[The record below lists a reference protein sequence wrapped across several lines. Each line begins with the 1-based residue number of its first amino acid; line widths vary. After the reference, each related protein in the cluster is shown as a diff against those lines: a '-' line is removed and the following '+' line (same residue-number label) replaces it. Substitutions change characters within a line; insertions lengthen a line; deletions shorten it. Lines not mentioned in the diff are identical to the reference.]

1 VTHGK
6 ENKMQPCEVAV
17 RAFELVELRLL
28 AEPEDAERQQAEQP
42 GQKPRRRGCQRTKE
56 FGLGVDVGGFGR
68 VKVEHQNGRR
78 NGEKAI
84 AERRNAAHLAA
95 G

>member
-1 VTHGK
+1 
-6 ENKMQPCEVAV
+6 MQPGEVAI

-28 AEPEDAERQQAEQP
+28 AEPKDSERQEAQQP
-42 GQKPRRRGCQRTKE
+42 WQKPRRRAHQRMEE
-56 FGLGVDVGGFGR
+56 FGLRVDFGWLGR

-78 NGEKAI
+78 DGEEAV
-84 AERRNAAHLAA
+84 AERRYAADLAA